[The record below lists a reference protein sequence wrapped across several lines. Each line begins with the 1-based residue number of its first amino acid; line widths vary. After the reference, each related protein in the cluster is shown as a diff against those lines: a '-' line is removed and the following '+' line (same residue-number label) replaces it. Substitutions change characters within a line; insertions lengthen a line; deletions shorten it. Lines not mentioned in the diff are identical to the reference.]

1 MLNKVTLIGN
11 VGKDPEVKYAPS
23 GTQIAKFSLATS
35 ESYKK
40 DDNWE
45 QKTEWHNI
53 ICFNKTAESVEKSIK
68 KGNTVYLE
76 GKITTR
82 SWEDNGVKKYMTEIV
97 CNSIKNLS
105 KNEKQ
110 EGKVGNDVEDD
121 SMPF

>member
-11 VGKDPEVKYAPS
+11 IGKDPEVKYAPS

-53 ICFNKTAESVEKSIK
+53 ICFNKTAEIVEKSIK